1 MHIIVYV
8 NWIID
13 FSMNFKTTDMI
24 QGLEPSLARV
34 NTIEKIRK
42 QKSKTSTEF
51 FMNSI
56 NFHVTMV
63 YNNYI
68 GSIFIKKK
76 TIK

>member
-1 MHIIVYV
+1 
-8 NWIID
+8 
-13 FSMNFKTTDMI
+13 MNFKTTDMI

-51 FMNSI
+51 SMNSI

-63 YNNYI
+63 YNKYI
-68 GSIFIKKK
+68 GSIFIKKIDNQITQNQK
-76 TIK
+76 

>member
-1 MHIIVYV
+1 MHIFVYV
-8 NWIID
+8 DWIVD

-63 YNNYI
+63 YNKYI
-68 GSIFIKKK
+68 GSIFVKKK
-76 TIK
+76 